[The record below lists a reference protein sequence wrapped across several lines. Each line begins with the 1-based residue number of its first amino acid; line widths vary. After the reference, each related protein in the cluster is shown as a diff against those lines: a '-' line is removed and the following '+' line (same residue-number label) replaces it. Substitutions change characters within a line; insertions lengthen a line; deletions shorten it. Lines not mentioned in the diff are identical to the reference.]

1 MIKASVLADELQD
14 VKLAKKSKIFFFF
27 FFAKT
32 NHPYVTKRNDI

>member
-27 FFAKT
+27 FAKT